1 MKTSAILLVGGMGTR
16 LMPLTSKTPK
26 PMLQVA
32 GVPFTEH
39 QIRKAAQAGISE
51 IVLAT
56 SYKAELF
63 EPYFG
68 DGRKFG
74 IKIKYAV
81 EESALG
87 TGGGIRNAAAL
98 LENCDQVV
106 IFNGDVLSGHD
117 LSAQIQFH
125 INNKADVT
133 LYLTKVEDARAYGCV
148 ELLADNQVKSFLEKM
163 ENPVSN
169 MINAGCY
176 IFNRKVI
183 DQIPANQVVSVER
196 DTFPSFLNSGVK
208 VYGYLDNSYWLDIGS
223 PQALVKASADL
234 ITGVITSVA
243 TPKHSRDHLIA
254 ANTQVSPSAIINL
267 GTVIEPE
274 VVVES
279 NCQIS
284 GSIIAKGAKIG
295 ANCKIINSI
304 IAPDTQIEAGMVV
317 ISNYLGFNS
326 PN

>member
-68 DGRKFG
+68 DGKKFG

-98 LENCDQVV
+98 LEDCDQVV

-183 DQIPANQVVSVER
+183 DQIPANQVISVER
-196 DTFPSFLNSGVK
+196 DTFPSFLSSGVK

-304 IAPDTQIEAGMVV
+304 IAPDTQIEAGMIV
-317 ISNYLGFNS
+317 ISNYLGF
-326 PN
+326 

>member
-1 MKTSAILLVGGMGTR
+1 MRTSAILLVGGMGTR

-39 QIRKAAQAGISE
+39 QIRKAAQAGITE

-68 DGRKFG
+68 NGEKFG

-81 EESALG
+81 EKTALG

-98 LENCDQVV
+98 LDDCDQVV

-117 LSAQIQFH
+117 LSTQIKFH
-125 INNKADVT
+125 VNNKAEIT
-133 LYLTKVEDARAYGCV
+133 LYLTKVADARAYGCV
-148 ELLADNQVKSFLEKM
+148 ELSADSQVKSFLEKM
-163 ENPVSN
+163 ENPVSDL
-169 MINAGCY
+169 INAGCY

-183 DQIPANQVVSVER
+183 DQIPANQVISVER
-196 DTFPSFLNSGVK
+196 DTFPNLLSSGVK
-208 VYGYLDNSYWLDIGS
+208 VCGYLDNSYWLDIGN
-223 PQALVKASADL
+223 PAALVKASADL
-234 ITGVITSVA
+234 VTGVITSAA
-243 TPKHSRDHLIA
+243 TPKHSGDHLIA
-254 ANTQVSPSAIINL
+254 AGAQVSPSAIINL
-267 GTVIEPE
+267 GSVIESE
-274 VVVES
+274 VVVEG
-279 NCQIS
+279 NCLIS
-284 GSIIAKGAKIG
+284 GSIISRGVKIG
-295 ANCKIINSI
+295 ENCQVINSI

-317 ISNYLGFNS
+317 ISNYLGF
-326 PN
+326 

>member
-98 LENCDQVV
+98 LDDCDQVV

-117 LSAQIQFH
+117 LAAQIQSH
-125 INNKADVT
+125 INNKADIT

-196 DTFPSFLNSGVK
+196 DTFPSFLSSGVK
-208 VYGYLDNSYWLDIGS
+208 VYGYLDNSYWLDIGN

-234 ITGVITSVA
+234 ITGMITSVA
-243 TPKHSRDHLIA
+243 TPKHSGDHLIA
-254 ANTQVSPSAIINL
+254 VGAQVSSSSIVNL
-267 GTVIEPE
+267 GTVLESE
-274 VVVES
+274 VVVEG

-284 GSIIAKGAKIG
+284 GSIISKGAKIG
-295 ANCKIINSI
+295 ANCKVINSI
-304 IAPDTQIEAGMVV
+304 IAPDTQIEAGMIV
-317 ISNYLGFNS
+317 ISNYLGF
-326 PN
+326 

>member
-1 MKTSAILLVGGMGTR
+1 
-16 LMPLTSKTPK
+16 
-26 PMLQVA
+26 
-32 GVPFTEH
+32 VPFTEH

-68 DGRKFG
+68 DGAKFG

-98 LENCDQVV
+98 LDDCDQVV

-117 LSAQIQFH
+117 LSAQIQSH

-169 MINAGCY
+169 LINAGCY

-196 DTFPSFLNSGVK
+196 DTFPSFLSSGVK
-208 VYGYLDNSYWLDIGS
+208 VYGYLDDSYWLDIGN

-243 TPKHSRDHLIA
+243 TPKHSGDHLIA
-254 ANTQVSPSAIINL
+254 AGAQVSPSAIVNL
-267 GTVIEPE
+267 GTVIEAE
-274 VVVES
+274 VVVEG

-284 GSIIAKGAKIG
+284 GSIISKGAKIG

-304 IAPDTQIEAGMVV
+304 IAPDTQIEAGMIV
-317 ISNYLGFNS
+317 ISNYLGF
-326 PN
+326 

>member
-16 LMPLTSKTPK
+16 LMPLTSKIPK

-68 DGRKFG
+68 DGAKFG

-98 LENCDQVV
+98 LDDCDQVV

-117 LSAQIQFH
+117 LAAQIQSH
-125 INNKADVT
+125 INNRADVT

-196 DTFPSFLNSGVK
+196 DTFPSFLSSGVK
-208 VYGYLDNSYWLDIGS
+208 VYGYLENSYWLDIGN

-243 TPKHSRDHLIA
+243 TPKHSGDHLIA
-254 ANTQVSPSAIINL
+254 AGAQVSSSSIVNL
-267 GTVIEPE
+267 GTVIESE
-274 VVVES
+274 VVVEG

-284 GSIIAKGAKIG
+284 GSIISKGAKIG

-317 ISNYLGFNS
+317 ISNYLGF
-326 PN
+326 

>member
-16 LMPLTSKTPK
+16 LMPLTSKTTK

-32 GVPFTEH
+32 GMPFTEH

-68 DGRKFG
+68 DGKKFG

-81 EESALG
+81 EDSALG

-98 LENCDQVV
+98 LDDCDQVV

-117 LSAQIQFH
+117 LSAQIQSH

-163 ENPVSN
+163 ENPLSN
-169 MINAGCY
+169 LINAGCY

-183 DQIPANQVVSVER
+183 DQIPTNQVVSVER
-196 DTFPSFLNSGVK
+196 DTFPSFLSSGVK
-208 VYGYLDNSYWLDIGS
+208 VYGYLDNSYWLDIGN

-243 TPKHSRDHLIA
+243 TPKHNGDHLIA
-254 ANTQVSPSAIINL
+254 AGAQVSPSAIINL

-274 VVVES
+274 VVVEG

-284 GSIIAKGAKIG
+284 GSIISKGAKIG

-304 IAPDTQIEAGMVV
+304 IAPDTQIEAGMIV
-317 ISNYLGFNS
+317 ISNYLGF
-326 PN
+326 

>member
-1 MKTSAILLVGGMGTR
+1 MRTSAILLVGGMGTR

-39 QIRKAAQAGISE
+39 QIRKAAQAGITE

-68 DGRKFG
+68 NGEKFG

-81 EESALG
+81 EKTALG

-98 LENCDQVV
+98 LDDCDQVV

-117 LSAQIQFH
+117 LAAQIQFH

-133 LYLTKVEDARAYGCV
+133 LYLTKVADARAYGCV
-148 ELLADNQVKSFLEKM
+148 ELSADSQVKSFLEKM
-163 ENPVSN
+163 ENPVSDL
-169 MINAGCY
+169 INAGCY

-183 DQIPANQVVSVER
+183 DQIPANQIVSVER
-196 DTFPSFLNSGVK
+196 DTFPNLLSSGVK
-208 VYGYLDNSYWLDIGS
+208 VCGYLDNSYWLDIGN
-223 PQALVKASADL
+223 PAALVKASADL
-234 ITGVITSVA
+234 ITGVITSAA
-243 TPKHSRDHLIA
+243 TPKHSGDHLIA
-254 ANTQVSPSAIINL
+254 PGAQVSPSAIINL

-284 GSIIAKGAKIG
+284 GSIISKGAKIG

-304 IAPDTQIEAGMVV
+304 IAPDTQIEAGLVV
-317 ISNYLGFNS
+317 ISNYLGF
-326 PN
+326 

>member
-16 LMPLTSKTPK
+16 LMPLTSKIPK

-68 DGRKFG
+68 DGAKFG

-98 LENCDQVV
+98 LDDCDQVV

-117 LSAQIQFH
+117 LAAQIQSH
-125 INNKADVT
+125 INNRADVT

-196 DTFPSFLNSGVK
+196 DTFPSFFSSGVK
-208 VYGYLDNSYWLDIGS
+208 VYGYLDNSYWLDIGN

-243 TPKHSRDHLIA
+243 TPKHSGDHLIA
-254 ANTQVSPSAIINL
+254 AGAQVSSSSIVNL
-267 GTVIEPE
+267 GTVIESE
-274 VVVES
+274 VVVEG

-284 GSIIAKGAKIG
+284 GSIIGKGAKIG
-295 ANCKIINSI
+295 ANCKVINSI
-304 IAPDTQIEAGMVV
+304 IAPDTQIEAGMIV
-317 ISNYLGFNS
+317 ISNYLGF
-326 PN
+326 

>member
-68 DGRKFG
+68 DGAKFG

-98 LENCDQVV
+98 LDDCDQVV

-117 LSAQIQFH
+117 LAAQIQSH
-125 INNKADVT
+125 INNRADIT

-183 DQIPANQVVSVER
+183 DQIPANQVISVER
-196 DTFPSFLNSGVK
+196 DTFPSFLSSGVK
-208 VYGYLDNSYWLDIGS
+208 VYGYLDNSYWLDIGN

-243 TPKHSRDHLIA
+243 TPKHSGDHLIA
-254 ANTQVSPSAIINL
+254 AGAQVSSSSIVNL
-267 GTVIEPE
+267 GTVIESE
-274 VVVES
+274 VVVEG

-284 GSIIAKGAKIG
+284 GSIISKGAKIG
-295 ANCKIINSI
+295 ANCKVINSI
-304 IAPDTQIEAGMVV
+304 IAPDTQIEAGMIV
-317 ISNYLGFNS
+317 ISNYLGF
-326 PN
+326 

>member
-68 DGRKFG
+68 DGAKFG

-98 LENCDQVV
+98 LDDCDQVV

-117 LSAQIQFH
+117 LAAQIQSH
-125 INNKADVT
+125 INNRADVT

-176 IFNRKVI
+176 IFNREVI

-196 DTFPSFLNSGVK
+196 DTFPSFLSSGVK
-208 VYGYLDNSYWLDIGS
+208 VYGYLDNSYWLDIGN

-243 TPKHSRDHLIA
+243 TPKHSGDHLIA
-254 ANTQVSPSAIINL
+254 AGAQVSSSSIVNL
-267 GTVIEPE
+267 GTVIESE
-274 VVVES
+274 VVVEG

-284 GSIIAKGAKIG
+284 GSIIGKGAKIG
-295 ANCKIINSI
+295 ANCKVINSI
-304 IAPDTQIEAGMVV
+304 IAPDTQIEAGMIV
-317 ISNYLGFNS
+317 ISNYLGF
-326 PN
+326 

>member
-16 LMPLTSKTPK
+16 LMPLTSKIPK

-68 DGRKFG
+68 DGAKFG

-98 LENCDQVV
+98 LDDCDQVV

-117 LSAQIQFH
+117 LAAQIQSH

-169 MINAGCY
+169 MINAGYY

-196 DTFPSFLNSGVK
+196 DTFPSFLSSGVK
-208 VYGYLDNSYWLDIGS
+208 VYGYLDNSYWLDIGN

-243 TPKHSRDHLIA
+243 TPKHSGDHLIA
-254 ANTQVSPSAIINL
+254 AGAQVSSSSIVNL
-267 GTVIEPE
+267 GTVIESE
-274 VVVES
+274 VVVEG

-284 GSIIAKGAKIG
+284 GSIIGKGAKIG
-295 ANCKIINSI
+295 ANCKVINSI
-304 IAPDTQIEAGMVV
+304 IAPDTQIESGMIV
-317 ISNYLGFNS
+317 ISNYLGF
-326 PN
+326 

>member
-98 LENCDQVV
+98 LDDCDQVV

-117 LSAQIQFH
+117 LAAQIQSH
-125 INNKADVT
+125 INNRADVT
-133 LYLTKVEDARAYGCV
+133 LYLTKVKDARAYGCV

-196 DTFPSFLNSGVK
+196 DTFPSFLSSGVK
-208 VYGYLDNSYWLDIGS
+208 VYGYLDNSYWLDIGN

-243 TPKHSRDHLIA
+243 TPKHSGDHLIA
-254 ANTQVSPSAIINL
+254 AGAQVSPSAIINL

-284 GSIIAKGAKIG
+284 GSIIGTGAKIG
-295 ANCKIINSI
+295 ANCKVINSI
-304 IAPDTQIEAGMVV
+304 IAPDTQIEAGMIV
-317 ISNYLGFNS
+317 ISNYLGF
-326 PN
+326 

>member
-68 DGRKFG
+68 DGAKFG

-98 LENCDQVV
+98 LDDCDQVV

-117 LSAQIQFH
+117 LAAQIQSH
-125 INNKADVT
+125 INNSADVT

-169 MINAGCY
+169 LINAGCY

-196 DTFPSFLNSGVK
+196 DTFPSFLSSGVK
-208 VYGYLDNSYWLDIGS
+208 VYGYLDNSYWLDIGN

-243 TPKHSRDHLIA
+243 TPKHSGDHLIA
-254 ANTQVSPSAIINL
+254 AGAQVSSSSIVNL
-267 GTVIEPE
+267 GTVIESE
-274 VVVES
+274 VVVEG

-284 GSIIAKGAKIG
+284 GSIIGKGAKIG
-295 ANCKIINSI
+295 ANCKVINSI
-304 IAPDTQIEAGMVV
+304 IAPDTQIEAGMIV
-317 ISNYLGFNS
+317 ISNYLGF
-326 PN
+326 

>member
-98 LENCDQVV
+98 LDDCDQVV

-125 INNKADVT
+125 INNKAEVT
-133 LYLTKVEDARAYGCV
+133 LYLTKVTDARAYGCV
-148 ELLADNQVKSFLEKM
+148 ELSQDNQVKSFLEKM

-176 IFNRKVI
+176 IFNRKII
-183 DQIPANQVVSVER
+183 DQIPANKVVSVER
-196 DTFPSFLNSGVK
+196 DTFPNLLSTGVK
-208 VYGYLDNSYWLDIGS
+208 VCGYLDNSYWLDIGN
-223 PQALVKASADL
+223 PEALVKASADL

-243 TPKHSRDHLIA
+243 TPTHSADHLVLPNA
-254 ANTQVSPSAIINL
+254 KVSPSAIINF

-274 VVVES
+274 VVVEG

-284 GSIIAKGAKIG
+284 GSIIGKGAKIG

-317 ISNYLGFNS
+317 ISNYLGF
-326 PN
+326 

>member
-39 QIRKAAQAGISE
+39 QIRKASQAGISE

-68 DGRKFG
+68 DGAKFG

-98 LENCDQVV
+98 LGDCDQVV

-117 LSAQIQFH
+117 LAAQIQIH
-125 INNKADVT
+125 INNKADIT

-148 ELLADNQVKSFLEKM
+148 ELSADNQVKSFLEKM

-169 MINAGCY
+169 LINAGCY

-196 DTFPSFLNSGVK
+196 DTFPSFLSSGVK
-208 VYGYLDNSYWLDIGS
+208 VYGYLDNSYWLDIGN

-234 ITGVITSVA
+234 ITEMITSVA
-243 TPKHSRDHLIA
+243 TPKHSGDHLIA
-254 ANTQVSPSAIINL
+254 VGAQVSSSSIVNL
-267 GTVIEPE
+267 GTVIESE
-274 VVVES
+274 VVVEG
-279 NCQIS
+279 NCEIS
-284 GSIIAKGAKIG
+284 GSIIGKGAKIG
-295 ANCKIINSI
+295 ANCKVINSI
-304 IAPDTQIEAGMVV
+304 IAPDTQIEAGMIV
-317 ISNYLGFNS
+317 ISNYLGF
-326 PN
+326 

>member
-68 DGRKFG
+68 DGAKFG

-98 LENCDQVV
+98 LDDCDQVV

-117 LSAQIQFH
+117 LASQIQFH

-133 LYLTKVEDARAYGCV
+133 LFLTKVEDARAYGCV
-148 ELLADNQVKSFLEKM
+148 ELSADNQVKSFLEKM

-169 MINAGCY
+169 LINAGCY

-183 DQIPANQVVSVER
+183 DQIPANQVISVER
-196 DTFPSFLNSGVK
+196 DTFPNLLNSSVK
-208 VYGYLDNSYWLDIGS
+208 VCGYLDNSYWLDIGN

-234 ITGVITSVA
+234 ISGVIASAA
-243 TPKHSRDHLIA
+243 TPKHNGDHLIA
-254 ANTQVSPSAIINL
+254 ANAQVSPSAIINF

-274 VVVES
+274 VVVEG

-284 GSIIAKGAKIG
+284 GSIIGKGVKIG
-295 ANCKIINSI
+295 SNCKIINSI

-317 ISNYLGFNS
+317 ISNYLGF
-326 PN
+326 

>member
-1 MKTSAILLVGGMGTR
+1 MRTSAILLVGGMGTR

-39 QIRKAAQAGISE
+39 QIRKAAQAGITE

-68 DGRKFG
+68 NGEKFG

-81 EESALG
+81 EKTALG

-98 LENCDQVV
+98 LDDCDQVV

-117 LSAQIQFH
+117 LAVQIQFH

-133 LYLTKVEDARAYGCV
+133 LYLTKVADARAYGCV
-148 ELLADNQVKSFLEKM
+148 ELSADSQVKSFLEKM
-163 ENPVSN
+163 ENPVSDL
-169 MINAGCY
+169 INAGCY

-183 DQIPANQVVSVER
+183 DQIPANQVISVER
-196 DTFPSFLNSGVK
+196 DTFPNLLSSGVK
-208 VYGYLDNSYWLDIGS
+208 VCGYLDNSYWLDIGN
-223 PQALVKASADL
+223 PAALVKASADL

-243 TPKHSRDHLIA
+243 TPKHSGDHLIA
-254 ANTQVSPSAIINL
+254 PGAQVSPSAIINL

-284 GSIIAKGAKIG
+284 GSIISKGAKIG

-304 IAPDTQIEAGMVV
+304 IAPDTQIEAGLVV
-317 ISNYLGFNS
+317 ISNYLGF
-326 PN
+326 

>member
-1 MKTSAILLVGGMGTR
+1 MRTSAILLVGGMGTR

-39 QIRKAAQAGISE
+39 QIRKAAQAGITE

-68 DGRKFG
+68 NGEKFG

-81 EESALG
+81 EKTALG

-98 LENCDQVV
+98 LDDCDQVV

-117 LSAQIQFH
+117 LSAQIKFH
-125 INNKADVT
+125 VNNKAEIT
-133 LYLTKVEDARAYGCV
+133 LYLTKVADARAYGCV
-148 ELLADNQVKSFLEKM
+148 ELSANSQVKSFLEKM
-163 ENPVSN
+163 ENPVSDL
-169 MINAGCY
+169 INAGCY

-183 DQIPANQVVSVER
+183 DQIPANQVISVER
-196 DTFPSFLNSGVK
+196 DTFPNLLSSGVK
-208 VYGYLDNSYWLDIGS
+208 VCGYLDNSYWLDIGN
-223 PQALVKASADL
+223 PAALVKASADL
-234 ITGVITSVA
+234 VTGVITSAA
-243 TPKHSRDHLIA
+243 TPKHSGDHLIA
-254 ANTQVSPSAIINL
+254 AGAQVSPSAIINL
-267 GTVIEPE
+267 GSVIESE
-274 VVVES
+274 VVVEG
-279 NCQIS
+279 NCLIS
-284 GSIIAKGAKIG
+284 GSIISRGVKIG
-295 ANCKIINSI
+295 ENCQVINSI

-317 ISNYLGFNS
+317 ISNYLGF
-326 PN
+326 

>member
-98 LENCDQVV
+98 LDDCDQVV

-117 LSAQIQFH
+117 LSSQIQFH
-125 INNKADVT
+125 ITNKADVT
-133 LYLTKVEDARAYGCV
+133 LYLTKVKDARAYGCV

-183 DQIPANQVVSVER
+183 DQIPVNQVVSVER
-196 DTFPSFLNSGVK
+196 DTFPSFLSSGVK
-208 VYGYLDNSYWLDIGS
+208 VYGYFDNSYWLDIGN

-243 TPKHSRDHLIA
+243 TPKHNGDQLIA
-254 ANTQVSPSAIINL
+254 ANAQVSPSAIVNL

-274 VVVES
+274 VVVEG

>member
-81 EESALG
+81 EKSALG

-98 LENCDQVV
+98 LDDCDQVV

-117 LSAQIQFH
+117 LSSQIQFH
-125 INNKADVT
+125 ITNKADVT
-133 LYLTKVEDARAYGCV
+133 LYLTKVKDARAYGCV

-183 DQIPANQVVSVER
+183 DQIPVNQVVSVER
-196 DTFPSFLNSGVK
+196 DTFPRFLSSGVK
-208 VYGYLDNSYWLDIGS
+208 VYGYLDNSYWLDIGN

-243 TPKHSRDHLIA
+243 TPKHSGDHLIA
-254 ANTQVSPSAIINL
+254 AGAQVSPSAIVNL

-274 VVVES
+274 VVVEG

-284 GSIIAKGAKIG
+284 GSIIGKGAKIG
-295 ANCKIINSI
+295 ANCKVINSI

-317 ISNYLGFNS
+317 ISNYLGF
-326 PN
+326 

>member
-68 DGRKFG
+68 DGKKFG

-98 LENCDQVV
+98 LEDCDQVV

-117 LSAQIQFH
+117 LSAQIQSH

-183 DQIPANQVVSVER
+183 DQIPTNQVVSVER

-208 VYGYLDNSYWLDIGS
+208 VYGYLDNSYWLDIGN

-243 TPKHSRDHLIA
+243 TPKHNGDHLIA
-254 ANTQVSPSAIINL
+254 ANAQVSPSAIINL

-274 VVVES
+274 VVVEG

-304 IAPDTQIEAGMVV
+304 IAPDTQIEAGMIV
-317 ISNYLGFNS
+317 ISNYLGF
-326 PN
+326 

>member
-16 LMPLTSKTPK
+16 LMPLTSKIPK

-68 DGRKFG
+68 DGAKFG

-98 LENCDQVV
+98 LDDCDQVV

-117 LSAQIQFH
+117 LSAQIQSH

-169 MINAGCY
+169 LINAGCY

-196 DTFPSFLNSGVK
+196 DTFPSFLSSGVK
-208 VYGYLDNSYWLDIGS
+208 VYGYLDNSYWLDIGN

-234 ITGVITSVA
+234 ITGMITSVA
-243 TPKHSRDHLIA
+243 TPKHSGDHLIA
-254 ANTQVSPSAIINL
+254 VGAQVSSSSIINL
-267 GTVIEPE
+267 GTVIESE
-274 VVVES
+274 VVVEG
-279 NCQIS
+279 NCEIS
-284 GSIIAKGAKIG
+284 GSIIGKGAKIG
-295 ANCKIINSI
+295 ANCKVINSI
-304 IAPDTQIEAGMVV
+304 IAPDTQIEAGMIV
-317 ISNYLGFNS
+317 ISNYLGF
-326 PN
+326 

>member
-68 DGRKFG
+68 DGAKFG

-98 LENCDQVV
+98 LDDCDQVV

-117 LSAQIQFH
+117 LAAQIQSH
-125 INNKADVT
+125 INNRADVT

-169 MINAGCY
+169 LINAGCY

-196 DTFPSFLNSGVK
+196 DTFPSFLSSGVK
-208 VYGYLDNSYWLDIGS
+208 VYGYLDNSYWLDIGN

-243 TPKHSRDHLIA
+243 TPKHSGDHLIA
-254 ANTQVSPSAIINL
+254 AGAQVSSASIVNL
-267 GTVIEPE
+267 GTVIESE
-274 VVVES
+274 VVVEG

-284 GSIIAKGAKIG
+284 GSIIGKGAKIG
-295 ANCKIINSI
+295 ANCKVINSI
-304 IAPDTQIEAGMVV
+304 IAPDTQIEAGMIV
-317 ISNYLGFNS
+317 ISNYLGF
-326 PN
+326 

>member
-68 DGRKFG
+68 DGAKFG

-98 LENCDQVV
+98 LDDCDQVV

-117 LSAQIQFH
+117 LAAQIQSH
-125 INNKADVT
+125 INNRADVT

-196 DTFPSFLNSGVK
+196 DTFPSFLSSGVK
-208 VYGYLDNSYWLDIGS
+208 VYGYLDNSYWLDIGN

-243 TPKHSRDHLIA
+243 TPKHSGDHLIA
-254 ANTQVSPSAIINL
+254 AGAQVSSSSIVNL
-267 GTVIEPE
+267 GTVIEAE
-274 VVVES
+274 VVVEG

-284 GSIIAKGAKIG
+284 GSIISKGAKIG

-304 IAPDTQIEAGMVV
+304 IAPDTQIEAGMIV
-317 ISNYLGFNS
+317 ISNYLGF
-326 PN
+326 

>member
-98 LENCDQVV
+98 LEDCDQVV

-117 LSAQIQFH
+117 LSAQIQSH

-183 DQIPANQVVSVER
+183 DQIPTNQVVSVER
-196 DTFPSFLNSGVK
+196 DTFPSFLSSGVK
-208 VYGYLDNSYWLDIGS
+208 VYGYLDNSYWLDIGN
-223 PQALVKASADL
+223 PQALVKASTDL

-243 TPKHSRDHLIA
+243 TPKHNGDHLIA
-254 ANTQVSPSAIINL
+254 ANAQVSPSAIINL

-274 VVVES
+274 VVVEG

-284 GSIIAKGAKIG
+284 GSIISKGAKIG

-304 IAPDTQIEAGMVV
+304 IAPDTQIEAGMIV
-317 ISNYLGFNS
+317 ISNYLGF
-326 PN
+326 